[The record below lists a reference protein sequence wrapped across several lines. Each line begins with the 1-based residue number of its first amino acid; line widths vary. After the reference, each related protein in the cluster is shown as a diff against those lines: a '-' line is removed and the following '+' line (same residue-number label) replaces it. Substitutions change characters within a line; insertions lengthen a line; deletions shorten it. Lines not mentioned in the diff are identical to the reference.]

1 MVILLLAFGLGLSVL
16 NSRFMSY
23 TSLGGVI
30 LLAYWATRNGAR
42 EVRLGVAAAVALAM
56 LFWGYT
62 DWSKGSGLMSPG
74 DSRTFMAVLDQLS
87 AEGRWKERDALL
99 VRPAVVE
106 AFLLPD
112 RIPQATRNRV
122 EGAILSPYT
131 TLYVNETPKP
141 VFCLGLSLF
150 RGERFAERAGA
161 FYQPQDAEEAALA
174 ARLQPYTGFF
184 IHSGDAGRQ
193 AFMARLVPWLANAKD
208 ADLKVARHR
217 SADEERYFTVKKQ
230 SQLGETID
238 GLSDSQASDFSFLV
252 RVSVLPPDAK
262 K

>member
-1 MVILLLAFGLGLSVL
+1 VVLVLLAFGLGQSVF
-16 NSRFMSY
+16 SSSYVCY
-23 TSLGGVI
+23 TSLGEVI
-30 LLAYWATRNGAR
+30 LLACWATRNGAR

-62 DWSKGSGLMSPG
+62 DWSKGDGLTSAG

-87 AEGRWKERDALL
+87 TEGRWKEKDALL
-99 VRPAVVE
+99 VRPAVLE
-106 AFLLPD
+106 AYLLPD
-112 RIPQATRNRV
+112 RIPQATRARV

-184 IHSGDAGRQ
+184 IHSGDLGRQ

-238 GLSDSQASDFSFLV
+238 GLSDSQPGDFSFLV
-252 RVSVLPPDAK
+252 RVSVQGEAAK